1 MATRRMM
8 KRSALVMGMMAAG
21 VMMADAW
28 IIIPSK
34 RVMVAGR
41 GGRIVHERRLPC
53 SATTDGATASATTD
67 TRRDGSD
74 EGGQPAVVEEGGE
87 LESTRVPA
95 TVPPPRSISK
105 PGSVVHL
112 R

>member
-8 KRSALVMGMMAAG
+8 KRSALVMGMMAAGG

-41 GGRIVHERRLPC
+41 GGRIVYERRLPW
-53 SATTDGATASATTD
+53 
-67 TRRDGSD
+67 
-74 EGGQPAVVEEGGE
+74 
-87 LESTRVPA
+87 
-95 TVPPPRSISK
+95 
-105 PGSVVHL
+105 
-112 R
+112 